1 MVGPNPSV
9 PSRGYAPPGGRP
21 GPGNPY
27 AVPVR
32 HVPPRRTVSSGIIGA
47 LGTLAAIVVIAVV
60 ALSAFGTHGGVG
72 GTASGGVA
80 HRASRSAATASPL
93 YKTGELTPVDC
104 RLPRIAPGSAPS
116 MKTFMDTLTG
126 CLDAVWG
133 RQFRVAHLT
142 FARPDRVFWAEPGRS
157 PCGSY
162 PQPGAAAFYCGVNN
176 TMYVGLQNIV
186 ETSGDEPV
194 SHYAVYARVIAH
206 EYGHHV
212 QQEAGILAYGHQLMN
227 RQDVAARNEASRRIE
242 LQAQCFAGVF
252 LGAERATLPMTE
264 EQYRAMVDDVL
275 GRGDDQQPPERRD
288 HGSARH
294 YAGWV
299 IIGFAKRLL
308 SACDT
313 WTAASH
319 EVS

>member
-9 PSRGYAPPGGRP
+9 PSRGYVPPGGRP
-21 GPGNPY
+21 GPVNPY
-27 AVPVR
+27 ALPVR
-32 HVPPRRTVSSGIIGA
+32 HVPPRRTVGSGIVGA

-60 ALSAFGTHGGVG
+60 ALSAFGGEGGAD
-72 GTASGGVA
+72 GTAPGGA
-80 HRASRSAATASPL
+80 TRRASRSAATDNPL
-93 YKTGELTPVDC
+93 YKTGELTPVEC
-104 RLPRIAPGSAPS
+104 RLPRIVPDSDPS
-116 MKTFMDTLTG
+116 MKRFMDTLTG
-126 CLDAVWG
+126 CLDTVW
-133 RQFRVAHLT
+133 RHQFRAADLG
-142 FARPDRVFWAEPGRS
+142 FDRPRRIFWAEPGRS

-162 PQPGAAAFYCGVNN
+162 PQPGAAAFYCAVNN
-176 TMYVGLQNIV
+176 TMYVGLRNIV

-212 QQEAGILAYGHQLMN
+212 QQQSGILAYGHQLMN
-227 RQDVAARNEASRRIE
+227 RQGVSGTAEASRRIE
-242 LQAQCFAGVF
+242 LQAQCFAGAF

-264 EQYRAMVDDVL
+264 EQYRAMVTDVF
-275 GRGDDQQPPERRD
+275 GRGDDHQPPERRD

-299 IIGFAKRLL
+299 ITGFAKRVLK
-308 SACDT
+308 ACNT
-313 WTAASH
+313 WTAAPA